1 MPRSVNFMLYF
12 KHFLL
17 LVLQVIEGKA
27 EKLALNALLRFIYLT
42 LSFYA
47 GIYPKT
53 LSKDQK
59 S

>member
-1 MPRSVNFMLYF
+1 MLYF
-12 KHFLL
+12 MHFLL

-27 EKLALNALLRFIYLT
+27 EIKALNALLRFIYLT

-47 GIYPKT
+47 GINPKT
-53 LSKDQK
+53 LSEDQK